1 VEYLWRWA
9 AINSGFVMREY
20 QSFDTNLK
28 RSRDLTGSLV
38 RISVIISS
46 GRMETEPSTL
56 FPPLMGMDRF
66 LDEFTGRVVGLGFQL
81 MERRSKLGW
90 VERRKILMPIYK
102 FRVSTK
108 DLYILNILP
117 TYFFFFLD
125 IVISLSSPVYQ
136 SHPNC

>member
-1 VEYLWRWA
+1 
-9 AINSGFVMREY
+9 
-20 QSFDTNLK
+20 
-28 RSRDLTGSLV
+28 
-38 RISVIISS
+38 
-46 GRMETEPSTL
+46 
-56 FPPLMGMDRF
+56 
-66 LDEFTGRVVGLGFQL
+66 
-81 MERRSKLGW
+81 MERRSKVGR